1 MFYMGG
7 SVRSCGEIAAKTDEQ
22 MTEFAQSSDG
32 KRAANL
38 KKNSEEDEKALR
50 HNKANS
56 EEQSFDS
63 DARAGGKQRSG
74 GCVIFYRQSQIS

>member
-1 MFYMGG
+1 MGDC
-7 SVRSCGEIAAKTDEQ
+7 SCGEIAAKTDEQ

-38 KKNSEEDEKALR
+38 KNSEDEKALR

-63 DARAGGKQRSG
+63 DARAGGKHRSR
-74 GCVIFYRQSQIS
+74 GCVIFYKQS

>member
-1 MFYMGG
+1 MGG

-38 KKNSEEDEKALR
+38 KNSESEDEKALR

-63 DARAGGKQRSG
+63 DARAGGKQRSR
-74 GCVIFYRQSQIS
+74 GCVIFCIANRGFHT

>member
-1 MFYMGG
+1 MDVIYGRPL
-7 SVRSCGEIAAKTDEQ
+7 SSGEIAAKTDEQ
-22 MTEFAQSSDG
+22 MTESAQSSSDG

-38 KKNSEEDEKALR
+38 KDEKALR

-63 DARAGGKQRSG
+63 DARAGGKQR
-74 GCVIFYRQSQIS
+74 F

>member
-1 MFYMGG
+1 MGDC
-7 SVRSCGEIAAKTDEQ
+7 SCGEIAAKTDEQ

-38 KKNSEEDEKALR
+38 KDEKALR

-63 DARAGGKQRSG
+63 DARAGENS
-74 GCVIFYRQSQIS
+74 VLEVA

>member
-1 MFYMGG
+1 MGG

-38 KKNSEEDEKALR
+38 KDSEDERALR

-56 EEQSFDS
+56 EE
-63 DARAGGKQRSG
+63 
-74 GCVIFYRQSQIS
+74 

>member
-1 MFYMGG
+1 MGDC
-7 SVRSCGEIAAKTDEQ
+7 SCGEIAAKTDEQ

-38 KKNSEEDEKALR
+38 KNSEDEKALR

-63 DARAGGKQRSG
+63 DKRWGKQRSR
-74 GCVIFYRQSQIS
+74 GCVILNSQS